1 MTSQLDFP
9 WDLGSS
15 LCSSFWLKGDVYTY
29 LFSLVTMRRVSV
41 LLQQKLWIAIISI
54 VTKSNPSL
62 FLLFGSLLHAIADQ
76 THMLWFK
83 WIQGHHKI
91 RYLALSWVRF
101 PPSFYSLATALA
113 IRCFLIWCI
122 LELCL
127 LFPWLFL
134 LTFIFCN
141 LCVVDIHNGIVTK
154 NKIINIAS

>member
-1 MTSQLDFP
+1 
-9 WDLGSS
+9 
-15 LCSSFWLKGDVYTY
+15 
-29 LFSLVTMRRVSV
+29 MRRVSV

-62 FLLFGSLLHAIADQ
+62 FLLFGSLLHAFADQ

-127 LFPWLFL
+127 LFPWLFPVRQFYNVIL
-134 LTFIFCN
+134 GMLFRLPMCIQRMPMKIYLSLYYHASLKWRKLGLQDSSCIYVPTF
-141 LCVVDIHNGIVTK
+141 L
-154 NKIINIAS
+154 